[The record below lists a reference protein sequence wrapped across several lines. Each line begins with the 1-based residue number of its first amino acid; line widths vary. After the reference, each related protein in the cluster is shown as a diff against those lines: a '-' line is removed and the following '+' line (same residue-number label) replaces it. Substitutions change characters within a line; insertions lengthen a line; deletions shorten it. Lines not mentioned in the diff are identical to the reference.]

1 MTRNATTRIEQ
12 RFTAP
17 QDFKLWPQA
26 ERHTQW
32 PGSGRK
38 GDPVFDQFYA
48 SQVASI
54 SDGEQIEALNQA
66 AGAALLDRIGPAIV
80 MVTHRSP
87 GRSAGS
93 RAMRGRN
100 W

>member
-54 SDGEQIEALNQA
+54 SNGDKIEALNQA
-66 AGAALLDRIGPAIV
+66 AGAALLDRIGPAVV
-80 MVTHRSP
+80 MVHSQSGPFGWLLGDARP
-87 GRSAGS
+87 
-93 RAMRGRN
+93 
-100 W
+100 

>member
-1 MTRNATTRIEQ
+1 MSPTSRAGPDPASSRTPTDDGTRNATARIEQ

-38 GDPVFDQFYA
+38 GDPFFDQFYA
-48 SQVASI
+48 SQVASL
-54 SDGEQIEALNQA
+54 SDGN
-66 AGAALLDRIGPAIV
+66 
-80 MVTHRSP
+80 RS
-87 GRSAGS
+87 RL
-93 RAMRGRN
+93 
-100 W
+100 